1 MSGEALRGLRIIEL
15 AEVWAGPFGC
25 SLLGDLGAEV
35 IKLESYPRTSTTR
48 PLTVPDAR
56 VADGPGPVYERANT
70 HHHGNRNKRNIA
82 VDIRRPEGAEVL
94 RRLVRR
100 ADVLVESF
108 SAGTIGRLGFGWE
121 AVHALNPRLT
131 MISLAGWGQEGPYQG
146 YVMYGAGFE
155 AMSGLASVR
164 GYPGAP
170 VEELIPTLHSD
181 STVPLALIFA
191 VVTAAIRREESGE
204 GSYVD
209 LAQIEELATQIP
221 GVLGEWTLNGRVPP
235 RLGNADPHV
244 VPHGCYR
251 AGSGD
256 GWVAIAAETDEQW
269 AGLARAMGHAEWAA
283 DGHPW
288 ASLPGRLRDRE
299 AVDRAV
305 GEWAQ
310 GGEPYEIADRVQA
323 AGAIGAPANPP
334 EGPLYSP
341 QLHERGWFQS
351 VDHPYLPNRLL
362 GGFLWRLAP
371 DGPSWD
377 LRCGLLGEHN
387 REVLLELGYADAEV
401 GALAESDVI
410 GDRYPDPPPP
420 GREG

>member
-1 MSGEALRGLRIIEL
+1 MSSEALRGLRVIEL

-82 VDIRRPEGAEVL
+82 VDVRTPEGAEVL
-94 RRLVRR
+94 RRLVRWG
-100 ADVLVESF
+100 DVLVESF
-108 SAGTIGRLGFGWE
+108 SAGTITRLGFGWQ

-146 YVMYGAGFE
+146 YVMYGVGFE

-164 GYPGAP
+164 GYPDAP
-170 VEELIPTLHSD
+170 VEEMIPTLHSD

-191 VVTAAIRREESGE
+191 VVTASIRREETGT
-204 GSYVD
+204 GSYID

-235 RLGNADPHV
+235 RLGNAEAHV

-251 AGSGD
+251 AATED
-256 GWVAIAAETDEQW
+256 GWVVIAAENDAQW
-269 AGLARAMGHAEWAA
+269 EALARTMGHPEWAA
-283 DGHPW
+283 DG
-288 ASLPGRLRDRE
+288 RLRERA

-305 GEWAQ
+305 GEFARS
-310 GGEPYEIADRVQA
+310 GDPYEIADRVQA

-341 QLHERGWFQS
+341 QLHARAWFQR

-362 GGFLWRLAP
+362 GGFLWRLSP
-371 DGPSWD
+371 DAPSWD
-377 LRCGLLGEHN
+377 RRCGLLGEHN
-387 REVLLELGYADAEV
+387 REVLREV
-401 GALAESDVI
+401 GYSDPEIDALAQGDVI
-410 GDRYPDPPPP
+410 GDRYPDPPPR
-420 GREG
+420 GGG